1 MVTSYFEDMAG
12 KGRAWSNA
20 WAYLWRCTILF
31 CCLAFLPFLAHAEGV
46 AYDVEIEAP
55 KDIEKLLREN
65 LELIRWRG
73 DARIDESQ
81 LQRLYRGTP
90 DEIRRLVETEGYYA
104 PEIESRMEK
113 RGDKTLAVFRVM
125 PGQPVRVHDVSL
137 AFEGALASQGSA
149 IKPDG
154 DELRKGWQLPVGSV
168 FRQREWEAAKAAL
181 LRQVMQ
187 VRYPR
192 AKFLET
198 QATVDP
204 DTRRA
209 MLKVVIDSGDPVRFG
224 PVRIEGLKRY
234 PESVVL
240 GENRIKTGDEFSEP
254 VLRAWQS
261 RLQDSGYFRSVEVV
275 ADLESGSAEAPVR
288 VVVAEYQRKR
298 IGLGVGYSTNTGN
311 RVQFAFDDLAL
322 LGSELKLNSA
332 VTLENLRQTMSATI
346 TLPTIQE
353 GYRDSVGAL
362 YQRTDIEGE
371 LTRLASLNAKRTWG
385 TPSEEHSVT
394 LEYLN
399 EEKTI
404 DGYPTTYSH
413 ALPLTYSVTWR
424 QLDSRLAPTRG
435 YAVQAQVGAAVEPML
450 TDNSFIRT
458 YLRGINYHP
467 LGTKGELILRGELG
481 AITSSGKDGIP
492 STLLFRAGGDQS
504 VRGYAYQSLGVQ
516 QGDAVVGG
524 RYLATASAEYQY
536 WFLPKW
542 GAALFIDA
550 GDAAD
555 SVAGLDPA
563 VGYGV
568 GGRWRSPVGPISLDV
583 AYGRRTQEYRLH
595 FSLGFTF

>member
-1 MVTSYFEDMAG
+1 
-12 KGRAWSNA
+12 
-20 WAYLWRCTILF
+20 
-31 CCLAFLPFLAHAEGV
+31 
-46 AYDVEIEAP
+46 
-55 KDIEKLLREN
+55 
-65 LELIRWRG
+65 
-73 DARIDESQ
+73 
-81 LQRLYRGTP
+81 
-90 DEIRRLVETEGYYA
+90 
-104 PEIESRMEK
+104 
-113 RGDKTLAVFRVM
+113 
-125 PGQPVRVHDVSL
+125 
-137 AFEGALASQGSA
+137 
-149 IKPDG
+149 
-154 DELRKGWQLPVGSV
+154 
-168 FRQREWEAAKAAL
+168 
-181 LRQVMQ
+181 
-187 VRYPR
+187 
-192 AKFLET
+192 
-198 QATVDP
+198 
-204 DTRRA
+204 
-209 MLKVVIDSGDPVRFG
+209 MLKVIIDSGDPVRFG

-298 IGLGVGYSTNTGN
+298 IGLGAGYSTNTGN

-322 LGSELKLNSA
+322 FGSELKLTSA
-332 VTLENLRQTMSATI
+332 VTLENLRQTASATI
-346 TLPTIQE
+346 ALPTIQE

-404 DGYPTTYSH
+404 DGYPTSYSH

-467 LGTKGELILRGELG
+467 LGKKGELILRGELG

-516 QGDAVVGG
+516 QGDAIVGG

-542 GAALFIDA
+542 GAAVFIDA

-568 GGRWRSPVGPISLDV
+568 GGRWRSPVGPISMDV